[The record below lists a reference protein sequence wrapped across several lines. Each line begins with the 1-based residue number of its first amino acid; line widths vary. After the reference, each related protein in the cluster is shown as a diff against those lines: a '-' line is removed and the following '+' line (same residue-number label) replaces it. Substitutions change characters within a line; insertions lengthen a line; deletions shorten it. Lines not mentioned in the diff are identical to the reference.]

1 MSRQFDPK
9 TCISAGQLR
18 RMGFTLPP
26 SMTDRNWVVLA
37 DTPKA
42 FQDAVAKMRVPTLND
57 AEISLLQATNAHSRT
72 CS

>member
-1 MSRQFDPK
+1 
-9 TCISAGQLR
+9 
-18 RMGFTLPP
+18 MGFTLPP